1 MGAIVTR
8 DGAGFSVLRDNK
20 HGTGE
25 CDDLECPSD
34 GPIGMMRLLRRN
46 VASIVPTSMYVVVRS
61 VNPVGGVQ
69 RGTLKEGE
77 RRVQDAPPSR
87 IRAWW
92 GGAEDAQECAGQ
104 WFEARYGLKPV
115 IDRPFPLQEIGAAF
129 KYYESQEQ
137 F

>member
-1 MGAIVTR
+1 VGAIVTR

-92 GGAEDAQECAGQ
+92 G
-104 WFEARYGLKPV
+104 ARRMLRNALVNGLKPF

-129 KYYESQEQ
+129 KYYESQEH